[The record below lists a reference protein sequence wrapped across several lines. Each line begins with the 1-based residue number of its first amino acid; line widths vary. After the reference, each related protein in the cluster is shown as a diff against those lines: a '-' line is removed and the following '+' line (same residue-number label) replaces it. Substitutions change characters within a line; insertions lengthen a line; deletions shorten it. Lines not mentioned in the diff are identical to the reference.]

1 MKVRFLPTL
10 PSPWCFSTR
19 PLVGAV
25 SLAKGDLALKSA
37 RATDKLQGIGDD
49 FLRLKP
55 PSLFYRKPPI
65 VEPKVV
71 MQLLRNIRIYPSEEI
86 SQRHTDITANAFSS
100 CQLPCKIRN
109 PAKDIIANLGDL
121 IAVKRPHCFGV
132 NPNFSI
138 THSFINACKSAV
150 VICTTISGGGFGGLR
165 EHVLE
170 GFCISLGLFC
180 FGGIDKWVHARKG
193 FHLGG
198 SVMVGDFKTIAQISE
213 HFSSSLTNTHRAF
226 GSTSSGLDADVPPRH

>member
-37 RATDKLQGIGDD
+37 RATDKLEGIGDD

-65 VEPKVV
+65 AEPKVV
-71 MQLLRNIRIYPSEEI
+71 MQLLRYIWIYPSEEI

-100 CQLPCKIRN
+100 CQPLCKIRN
-109 PAKDIIANLGDL
+109 PAKDIIANLGDF
-121 IAVKRPHCFGV
+121 IPVKRPHCFGV

-150 VICTTISGGGFGGLR
+150 VIRTPVSGGGLCGFAEG
-165 EHVLE
+165 VFE
-170 GFCISLGLFC
+170 GFCIGLGLFC
-180 FGGIDKWVHARKG
+180 FGGVNERVDTWKG
-193 FHLGG
+193 FTFRK
-198 SVMVGDFKTIAQISE
+198 VIGDLKGVVEVFE
-213 HFSSSLTNTHRAF
+213 
-226 GSTSSGLDADVPPRH
+226 